1 MVDARGFSCPMPVV
15 MTKKEIEKT
24 KAAQLEVMV
33 DNKVSVE
40 NVTRFAQNIGYSV
53 EVVKEGEDFKLKLK
67 LKK

>member
-40 NVTRFAQNIGYSV
+40 NVTRFAQNI
-53 EVVKEGEDFKLKLK
+53 
-67 LKK
+67 

>member
-15 MTKKEIEKT
+15 LTKKEIEKT

-67 LKK
+67 K

>member
-67 LKK
+67 K

>member
-40 NVTRFAQNIGYSV
+40 NITRFAQNIGYSV

-67 LKK
+67 K